1 MSRKGGNKPTPGWQ
15 ITNNKGNIKLMQS
28 QNIAAKSKHTVHIWY
43 CAHTHSVAVAA
54 AAVAK
59 YLLKSN
65 CEQVLTGSLHQ
76 SHGKSDTET

>member
-1 MSRKGGNKPTPGWQ
+1 M
-15 ITNNKGNIKLMQS
+15 
-28 QNIAAKSKHTVHIWY
+28 
-43 CAHTHSVAVAA
+43 HSVAVAA

-65 CEQVLTGSLHQ
+65 CEQVLPGSLHE

>member
-1 MSRKGGNKPTPGWQ
+1 MA
-15 ITNNKGNIKLMQS
+15 L
-28 QNIAAKSKHTVHIWY
+28 HTR
-43 CAHTHSVAVAA
+43 SVAVAA

-59 YLLKSN
+59 HLLKSN

>member
-15 ITNNKGNIKLMQS
+15 ITNKKRNIKLMQS
-28 QNIAAKSKHTVHIWY
+28 QNIPAKSKYRVHVWY
-43 CAHTHSVAVAA
+43 CMCTHSIAVAA
-54 AAVAK
+54 AATAK